1 MIILVLLCCTCFS
14 LYIGDDA
21 VPGRSIMGLI
31 YKVEGKTI
39 NILEGDIVKIILQL
53 GVSSVVESLTKFGG
67 IVTTGVQPAEKNF

>member
-1 MIILVLLCCTCFS
+1 
-14 LYIGDDA
+14 
-21 VPGRSIMGLI
+21 MGLI